1 MVQRVATEEEKNEQ
15 LDKVEGGG
23 GGKEL
28 GLVGDKILATRPG
41 NKRNKLEITGQR
53 AKLQRI
59 REQGQVKIRA
69 RDR

>member
-15 LDKVEGGG
+15 LDKVEGVG

-28 GLVGDKILATRPG
+28 GLVGDEILATRPG

>member
-1 MVQRVATEEEKNEQ
+1 MV
-15 LDKVEGGG
+15 GGVG
-23 GGKEL
+23 EGKEL
-28 GLVGDKILATRPG
+28 VLVGDEILATRPG